1 MSNSVRSITI
11 LFDKDVT
18 EEYIDFLERTA
29 LCYKYVQKVERD
41 VSGNY
46 TEWAIENRINDEW
59 KQKLKDL
66 IYSLKND

>member
-1 MSNSVRSITI
+1 MSNYVRSITI

-18 EEYIDFLERTA
+18 EEYIDYLERTA

-41 VSGNY
+41 MTGNIS
-46 TEWAIENRINDEW
+46 EWTIRNRINDDW

-66 IYSLKND
+66 IYNTK

>member
-29 LCYKYVQKVERD
+29 LCYKHVQKVERD
-41 VSGNY
+41 ISGNY
-46 TEWAIENRINDEW
+46 TEWAIENRIDDEW

-66 IYSLKND
+66 IYPPKNN